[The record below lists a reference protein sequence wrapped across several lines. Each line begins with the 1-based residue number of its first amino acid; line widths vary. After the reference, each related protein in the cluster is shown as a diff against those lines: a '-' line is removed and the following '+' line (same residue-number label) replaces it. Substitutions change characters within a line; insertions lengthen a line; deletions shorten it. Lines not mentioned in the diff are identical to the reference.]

1 MRHPALTR
9 FFAAFLAVVSAIT
22 LLSGG
27 ICVKKAADTREKQQR
42 DLTLLSDRLSEAERL
57 DKELGLMRAEYD
69 SMDAAH
75 EKLSADYNSETI
87 SFRKD
92 LAIYTATEAGLK
104 QGAEQLEEGVDGL
117 NYGWVA
123 YYRGL
128 EKLDEAEELFRP
140 GYEQFLAGKAALA
153 DGWQK
158 LYLAEEYVNSGA
170 DIAAQSALI
179 EAGGAL
185 SRMLSASM
193 ETLENTLRNPP
204 LDEETQE
211 IDRETLAALLAEQ
224 SAAILE
230 QLSASEELSAGA
242 QAAFESLVRFVE
254 ANAATLQDL
263 VANGFSPEEVQSAIA
278 QQGAELQMQ
287 LDGVRQLVGELDGA
301 EDSMNELKAKLESL
315 REGAEEIARGDLSE
329 SELVVSL
336 ADMLGT
342 TRALLGDVAAALDGA
357 GQLMGMLQDLPGMR
371 AQMEAAQAAIEESE
385 PIMDA
390 ALKGFAEGR
399 EKLAEAELTLINAG
413 YELEKGKQALAEKQ
427 EEQEQTR
434 AELDRRKAE
443 MEKNSRTLAEQKEE
457 LALYSEKK
465 DHFSNLRYALLA
477 NKGISARVRDGEE
490 LLKAAEEEITAEDES
505 MRREYRFR
513 MCAAG
518 LMLGSAL
525 FGLLAVVFIF
535 RDRAGT
541 GMHLS
546 AALAALLTAAAEGV
560 SFAAGR
566 GMIYTVIF
574 VGIFSIIVIA
584 LNLKKA

>member
-57 DKELGLMRAEYD
+57 DEELALMRAEYE

-128 EKLDEAEELFRP
+128 EKLDEAEELFKP

-153 DGWQK
+153 DGWHK

-170 DIAAQSALI
+170 DIAAQSAMI

-263 VANGFSPEEVQSAIA
+263 VANGFSPEEVQTAIA
-278 QQGAELQMQ
+278 QQGAELQTQ

-315 REGAEEIARGDLSE
+315 REGAEEIARGELSE

-357 GQLMGMLQDLPGMR
+357 GQLMGMLQDLPGMK

-443 MEKNSRTLAEQKEE
+443 MEKNSRTLAVQKEE

-490 LLKAAEEEITAEDES
+490 LLKAAAEEITAEDES

-518 LMLGSAL
+518 LMLAAAI

-566 GMIYTVIF
+566 GMIYTVLF